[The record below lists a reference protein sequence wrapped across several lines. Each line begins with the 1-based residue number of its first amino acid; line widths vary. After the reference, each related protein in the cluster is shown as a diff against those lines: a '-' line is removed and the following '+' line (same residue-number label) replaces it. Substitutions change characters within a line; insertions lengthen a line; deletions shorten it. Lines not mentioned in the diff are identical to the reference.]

1 MNLRYSVISTG
12 NNETK
17 VVPCE
22 VILAS
27 GLGTDRL
34 SNKDRSRRER
44 RIQEVRSIQGL
55 QSHKADV
62 TIAGVPEISK
72 LGSYSDYLA

>member
-1 MNLRYSVISTG
+1 MPSQVYGPSKLVTLDLDSWHRSKGSLMNLRYSVISTG

-17 VVPCE
+17 VLPCE

-34 SNKDRSRRER
+34 SNKDRSRGER
-44 RIQEVRSIQGL
+44 RIQEV
-55 QSHKADV
+55 
-62 TIAGVPEISK
+62 
-72 LGSYSDYLA
+72 